1 MRNFIGNFFPFLQQ
15 RRKGSAEMYF
25 NYSYDSGIFNLPNF
39 GDGFV
44 SLAQNIDAFDSPITF
59 LCDLFK
65 KGFIY
70 AKDKEGNIVENDPL
84 VKLLNKPN
92 RFQTKEQLL
101 SDFYYFLTAAGWT
114 NIYPFHKSIGFE
126 KKIDGK
132 NELFILN
139 PDKISFEDFNSD
151 IFSID
156 SVNFKYHLK
165 GAKESTKR
173 RLNTKEVIQFTDV
186 RVDPDNPFKG
196 LSRLASLTDEGENTL
211 LANRG
216 KKNQIK
222 RTGSLLVTHKEHA
235 KDQYSDGLDEVFE
248 VNEKTGKP
256 KTYKDEIEKELNML
270 GLSQG
275 KSIAIS
281 SKELQV
287 LSLAKDIL
295 GINFDLMIAAD
306 RITISNKIGVPIELL
321 PTKDINAKYDNREN
335 AELQVI
341 QNRIE
346 PVAEMF
352 CKKIREYFD
361 YEHEI
366 CMTYDHLPAYQLV
379 NQQIEDRKTKT
390 VERLKLLKEMGW
402 ISDEK
407 AQKIL
412 QDHDIISEM

>member
-1 MRNFIGNFFPFLQQ
+1 
-15 RRKGSAEMYF
+15 MYF
-25 NYSYDSGIFNLPNF
+25 NYSYDSGVFNLPDF
-39 GDGFV
+39 GDGYVF
-44 SLAQNIDAFDSPITF
+44 LAQNVDAFDSPITF

-70 AKDKEGNIVENDPL
+70 AKDKEGNIIEDDPL
-84 VKLLNKPN
+84 VNRLNNPN
-92 RFQTKEQLL
+92 RFQTKEQFL

-126 KKIDGK
+126 KDFKD

-139 PDKISFEDFNSD
+139 PDKISFKDFNSD
-151 IFSID
+151 IFSLD
-156 SVNFKYHLK
+156 NVGFKYHLK
-165 GAKESTKR
+165 GAKDNTKR
-173 RLNTKEVIQFTDV
+173 DLNTKNVIQFTDV
-186 RVDPDNPFKG
+186 RIDPENPFKG

-235 KDQYSDGLDEVFE
+235 KDQFSDGLDEVFE

-352 CKKIREYFD
+352 CKKVREYFE

-366 CMTYDHLPAYQLV
+366 CMSYDHLPAYQLV
-379 NQQIEDRKTKT
+379 NKQIEDRKTKT
-390 VERLKLLKEMGW
+390 VERLKLLKEMNW
-402 ISDEK
+402 ITDEK
-407 AQKIL
+407 AKKIL

>member
-1 MRNFIGNFFPFLQQ
+1 
-15 RRKGSAEMYF
+15 MYF
-25 NYSYDSGIFNLPNF
+25 NYSYDSGVFNLPDF
-39 GDGFV
+39 GDGYVF
-44 SLAQNIDAFDSPITF
+44 LAQNVDAFDSPITF

-70 AKDKEGNIVENDPL
+70 AKDKEGNIIEDDPL
-84 VKLLNKPN
+84 VNRLNNPN
-92 RFQTKEQLL
+92 RFQTKEQFL

-126 KKIDGK
+126 KDFKE

-139 PDKISFEDFNSD
+139 PDKISFKDFNSD
-151 IFSID
+151 IFSLD
-156 SVNFKYHLK
+156 NADFKYHLK
-165 GAKESTKR
+165 GAKENTKR
-173 RLNTKEVIQFTDV
+173 DLNTKKVIQFTDV
-186 RVDPDNPFKG
+186 RIDPENPFKG

-235 KDQYSDGLDEVFE
+235 KDQFSDGLDEVFE

-352 CKKIREYFD
+352 CKKVREYFE

-366 CMTYDHLPAYQLV
+366 CMSYDHLPAYQLV
-379 NQQIEDRKTKT
+379 NKQIEDRKTKT
-390 VERLKLLKEMGW
+390 VERLKLLKEMNW
-402 ISDEK
+402 ITDEK
-407 AQKIL
+407 AKKIL

>member
-25 NYSYDSGIFNLPNF
+25 NHSYDSGIFNLPDF

-44 SLAQNIDAFDSPITF
+44 FLAQNVDAFDSPITF

-70 AKDKEGNIVENDPL
+70 AKDKEGNIIENDPL
-84 VKLLNKPN
+84 VKRLNHPN
-92 RFQTKEQLL
+92 RFQTKEQFL

-114 NIYPFHKSIGFE
+114 NILPFHKSIGFE
-126 KKIDGK
+126 NNLDK

-139 PDKISFEDFNSD
+139 PDKISFDDFKSD
-151 IFSID
+151 IFLIENID
-156 SVNFKYHLK
+156 FKYHLK
-165 GAKESTKR
+165 GAKESSKR
-173 RLNTKEVIQFTDV
+173 KLNTKNVIQFTDV
-186 RVDPDNPFKG
+186 RIDPENPFKG

-346 PVAEMF
+346 PIADMF
-352 CKKIREYFD
+352 CKKVREYFK
-361 YEHEI
+361 YEYEI
-366 CMTYDHLPAYQLV
+366 CMSYDHLPAYQLV
-379 NQQIEDRKTKT
+379 NKQIEDRKTKT
-390 VERLKLLKEMGW
+390 VERLKLLKEMNW
-402 ISDEK
+402 ITDEK
-407 AQKIL
+407 AKKIL

>member
-25 NYSYDSGIFNLPNF
+25 NYSYDSGVFNLPDF
-39 GDGFV
+39 GDGYVF
-44 SLAQNIDAFDSPITF
+44 LAQNVDAFDSPITF

-70 AKDKEGNIVENDPL
+70 AKDKEGNIIEDDPL
-84 VKLLNKPN
+84 VNRLNNPN
-92 RFQTKEQLL
+92 RFQTKEQFL

-126 KKIDGK
+126 KDFKD

-139 PDKISFEDFNSD
+139 PDKISFKDFNSD
-151 IFSID
+151 IFSLD
-156 SVNFKYHLK
+156 NVGFKYHLK
-165 GAKESTKR
+165 GAKDNTKR
-173 RLNTKEVIQFTDV
+173 DLNTKNVIQFTDV
-186 RVDPDNPFKG
+186 RIDPENPFKG

-235 KDQYSDGLDEVFE
+235 KDQFSDGLDEVFE

-352 CKKIREYFD
+352 CKKVREYFE

-366 CMTYDHLPAYQLV
+366 CMSYDHLPAYQLV
-379 NQQIEDRKTKT
+379 NKQIEDRKTKT
-390 VERLKLLKEMGW
+390 VERLKLLKEMNW
-402 ISDEK
+402 ITDEK
-407 AQKIL
+407 AKKIL